1 MKVVGLGGSLGAP
14 SRSLAALRLALS
26 GAAESGADTQ
36 LLDLREL
43 HLPLYVPTDTSVP
56 DGARRLLDAAGS
68 CDAMVWSSPLYQGTV
83 SGAFKNALDW
93 LHLLGD
99 HDPPFLSDRIIGL
112 VATAGGVH
120 GLQAVNTM
128 EFSVRALRAFAIP
141 LVVTVG
147 LSVQA
152 FDDEGNLTDIAVR
165 TSLEDLGRE
174 VARIASRFHA
184 SDKLESECAKAAKRL
199 AMAAA

>member
-1 MKVVGLGGSLGAP
+1 
-14 SRSLAALRLALS
+14 
-26 GAAESGADTQ
+26 
-36 LLDLREL
+36 
-43 HLPLYVPTDTSVP
+43 
-56 DGARRLLDAAGS
+56 
-68 CDAMVWSSPLYQGTV
+68 MVWSSPLYQGTV

-93 LHLLGD
+93 LHLLAD

>member
-1 MKVVGLGGSLGAP
+1 
-14 SRSLAALRLALS
+14 
-26 GAAESGADTQ
+26 
-36 LLDLREL
+36 
-43 HLPLYVPTDTSVP
+43 
-56 DGARRLLDAAGS
+56 
-68 CDAMVWSSPLYQGTV
+68 
-83 SGAFKNALDW
+83 
-93 LHLLGD
+93 
-99 HDPPFLSDRIIGL
+99 
-112 VATAGGVH
+112 
-120 GLQAVNTM
+120 
-128 EFSVRALRAFAIP
+128 LRAFAIP